1 MSCKM
6 DLHSSFLQNKK
17 KVFQG
22 STLIVI
28 LFFIYF
34 IFGRIIPGMAMIF
47 NLYNDYQLSVQK
59 LDRDIQ
65 WQEKIIALKRD
76 INRIKN
82 EIKEINLEIPT
93 ERDLSSPL
101 NYLDSL
107 RQSNGVKLNSFEV
120 LSIDTSRKY
129 KIALISAKFSGK
141 FIHIK
146 KFITELENGSFIISI
161 KSINLELQS
170 LYRQKIEAKI
180 DFGIILKRKKR
191 YKT

>member
-1 MSCKM
+1 
-6 DLHSSFLQNKK
+6 
-17 KVFQG
+17 
-22 STLIVI
+22 
-28 LFFIYF
+28 
-34 IFGRIIPGMAMIF
+34 
-47 NLYNDYQLSVQK
+47 
-59 LDRDIQ
+59 
-65 WQEKIIALKRD
+65 
-76 INRIKN
+76 
-82 EIKEINLEIPT
+82 
-93 ERDLSSPL
+93 
-101 NYLDSL
+101 
-107 RQSNGVKLNSFEV
+107 V

-170 LYRQKIEAKI
+170 LYRQEIETKI

>member
-1 MSCKM
+1 MELSNIFSQNRKKIFKGTT
-6 DLHSSFLQNKK
+6 FL
-17 KVFQG
+17 
-22 STLIVI
+22 VI
-28 LFFIYF
+28 LFFVYF
-34 IFGRIIPGMAMIF
+34 ISDTIIPGTEKIF
-47 NLYNDYQLSVQK
+47 NLYNDYKLTVQN
-59 LDRDIQ
+59 LRRDMQ
-65 WQEKIIALKRD
+65 WHEKTIALKRD
-76 INRIKN
+76 INRIKR
-82 EIKEINLEIPT
+82 EIEEINLEIPT

-107 RQSNGVKLNSFEV
+107 RQSNSVKLNSFEV
-120 LSIDTSRKY
+120 LSIDTSRQY

-141 FIHIK
+141 FLHIK

-170 LYRQKIEAKI
+170 LYKQEIEAKI

>member
-1 MSCKM
+1 MELPIVLS
-6 DLHSSFLQNKK
+6 QNRKK
-17 KVFQG
+17 IFKG
-22 STLIVI
+22 ATLIVI

-34 IFGRIIPGMAMIF
+34 ILGTNIPGIIMIF

-120 LSIDTSRKY
+120 LSIDTSRQY

-170 LYRQKIEAKI
+170 LYRQEIETKI